1 MVMPPTGGDDKL
13 ARRASECSFQVI
25 DTAEV
30 SVRATA
36 CWMQDAVEVEE
47 QDMSHGGEILQ
58 GTLHGLPFLL
68 LNFLARRPIEGM
80 VTAVRQPHPHQ

>member
-1 MVMPPTGGDDKL
+1 MVMSPTGGDDEP
-13 ARRASECSFQVI
+13 ARRSSECSIQVI

-58 GTLHGLPFLL
+58 GTLHDLPCLL
-68 LNFLARRPIEGM
+68 LKFLARRPIEKM
-80 VTAVRQPHPHQ
+80 AFSVRQPHPHQ